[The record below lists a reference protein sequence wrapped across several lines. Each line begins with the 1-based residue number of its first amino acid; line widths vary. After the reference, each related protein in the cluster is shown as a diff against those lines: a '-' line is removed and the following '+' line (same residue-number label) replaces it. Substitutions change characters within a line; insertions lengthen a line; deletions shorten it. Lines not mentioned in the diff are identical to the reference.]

1 MNNIAIKL
9 SRVGKSFGGHSVLR
23 NVDLELEEGKILGLM
38 GVNGSGKSTL
48 LNIISGDRIID
59 DTGGYEG
66 SIEIGGKPVQIHSTV
81 ESQDLGIYMVHQ
93 EFNLL
98 EDLSIW
104 ENIALSGGVMNR
116 YRDLKGSMKNFYT
129 PENKEKA
136 AAVLARLGLELDLET
151 GRVLALI
158 VPTPGRFFGLL
169 CGREE
174 YVIPW
179 RCVCRM
185 GDDII
190 LVDVK
195 PGEVCRPREKSKP
208 KW

>member
-23 NVDLELEEGKILGLM
+23 GVDLELEEGKILGLM

-66 SIEIGGKPVQIHSTV
+66 SIEIGGKPVQIRSTV

-129 PENKEKA
+129 RENKERA
-136 AAVLARLGLELDLET
+136 AAVLGRLGLELDLET
-151 GRVLALI
+151 KVSELGVNIKQFVEIARAIANEKTKIVARPVL
-158 VPTPGRFFGLL
+158 
-169 CGREE
+169 
-174 YVIPW
+174 
-179 RCVCRM
+179 
-185 GDDII
+185 
-190 LVDVK
+190 
-195 PGEVCRPREKSKP
+195 
-208 KW
+208 